1 MSSEIHSPNYV
12 TGTNYY
18 TEYVA
23 RIIITKKHFLDI
35 LIGVAL
41 GVVAIVLLFITG
53 TILYEICKTRQDKNS
68 FRRRIMKRNLDIF
81 QLQRT
86 SRNSAISTLKQK
98 MPIITK
104 SNEKEVLNNCV
115 HPGYKTSFFILL
127 IFGIG
132 MTILSCFLKLALI
145 KGL

>member
-35 LIGVAL
+35 LIGVTL

-53 TILYEICKTRQDKNS
+53 TILYEICIKFEGNAK
-68 FRRRIMKRNLDIF
+68 
-81 QLQRT
+81 
-86 SRNSAISTLKQK
+86 
-98 MPIITK
+98 
-104 SNEKEVLNNCV
+104 
-115 HPGYKTSFFILL
+115 
-127 IFGIG
+127 GI
-132 MTILSCFLKLALI
+132 
-145 KGL
+145 

>member
-53 TILYEICKTRQDKNS
+53 AILYEICIEFEGNAK
-68 FRRRIMKRNLDIF
+68 
-81 QLQRT
+81 
-86 SRNSAISTLKQK
+86 
-98 MPIITK
+98 
-104 SNEKEVLNNCV
+104 
-115 HPGYKTSFFILL
+115 
-127 IFGIG
+127 GI
-132 MTILSCFLKLALI
+132 
-145 KGL
+145 

>member
-1 MSSEIHSPNYV
+1 MFLEIL
-12 TGTNYY
+12 
-18 TEYVA
+18 
-23 RIIITKKHFLDI
+23 K
-35 LIGVAL
+35 
-41 GVVAIVLLFITG
+41 LLNLT
-53 TILYEICKTRQDKNS
+53 QDKNS
-68 FRRRIMKRNLDIF
+68 FRRRIVKRNLDIF

-145 KGL
+145 KGLWLQCIFFQVATVYKYFIFIQNLQKMTNKQDFKIFLIILSSLYWQ

>member
-1 MSSEIHSPNYV
+1 M
-12 TGTNYY
+12 
-18 TEYVA
+18 
-23 RIIITKKHFLDI
+23 K
-35 LIGVAL
+35 
-41 GVVAIVLLFITG
+41 LLNLT
-53 TILYEICKTRQDKNS
+53 QDKNS
-68 FRRRIMKRNLDIF
+68 FLRRIVKRNSDF

-145 KGL
+145 KGLWLQCIFFSSGNSLQILYFLFKIYKKWQINKILKFFNHPFIFILTITLK